1 MADDKNK
8 KEKKGKELSLNSLKK
23 VTGGSGLKK
32 VKFEETH
39 DITEDVK
46 KRKQVPLSMDKW
58 TGAFPV
64 YKEGRH
70 FA

>member
-39 DITEDVK
+39 DITENIK
-46 KRKQVPLSMDKW
+46 KRM
-58 TGAFPV
+58 
-64 YKEGRH
+64 
-70 FA
+70 

>member
-8 KEKKGKELSLNSLKK
+8 KEKKGKELSLNSLK

-39 DITEDVK
+39 DITEDIK
-46 KRKQVPLSMDKW
+46 KRM
-58 TGAFPV
+58 
-64 YKEGRH
+64 
-70 FA
+70 

>member
-1 MADDKNK
+1 M
-8 KEKKGKELSLNSLKK
+8 
-23 VTGGSGLKK
+23 KK

-39 DITEDVK
+39 DITEDIK
-46 KRKQVPLSMDKW
+46 KRMEFERKNQVPLSMDKW

-64 YKEGRH
+64 YKEERH

>member
-32 VKFEETH
+32 VKFETH
-39 DITEDVK
+39 DITEDIK
-46 KRKQVPLSMDKW
+46 KRM
-58 TGAFPV
+58 
-64 YKEGRH
+64 
-70 FA
+70 